1 VTDDMKIAVSGASGL
16 VGSALLKKLKA
27 DQHEVVPLVR
37 GTAGGVGAAGWDPD
51 AGTIESEKM
60 EGLQAVVH
68 LAGENVAT
76 GRWTAEKKRKIRDSR
91 VRGTKFLSETLT
103 QLQQPPATLIA
114 ASAIGFYGNRG
125 NELCDETT
133 PSGDDF
139 LADVCCEW
147 EASTRVAQEAGIRVV
162 NLRIGVV
169 LSPEGGAL
177 AKMLF
182 PFKMGGGGRVG
193 SGQQIW
199 SWITLDD
206 LVGVVMH
213 CLDGD
218 SLAGPVNAVSPNS
231 VTNAE
236 FTKALGKVLHR
247 PTLLPMPA
255 FLARLLFGEM
265 GEALILSSTHVLPR
279 QLEQTGYQFQHAE
292 IDQAL
297 EHLLLRT

>member
-1 VTDDMKIAVSGASGL
+1 MKVAVSGASGL
-16 VGSALLKKLKA
+16 VGSALLKKLKV

-37 GTAGGVGAAGWDPD
+37 DTAGGADGASWDPD
-51 AGTIESEKM
+51 GGAIESEKL

-68 LAGENVAT
+68 LAGENIAT

-91 VRGTKFLSETLT
+91 VRGTTFLSETLT

-114 ASAIGFYGNRG
+114 ASAIGVYGNRG
-125 NELCDETT
+125 DELCDETT
-133 PSGDDF
+133 PAAEDF
-139 LADVCCEW
+139 LADVCREW

-169 LSPEGGAL
+169 LSTEGGAL

-236 FTKALGKVLHR
+236 FTKALGKTLRR

-265 GEALILSSTHVLPR
+265 GEMLILSSTHVLPR
-279 QLEQTGYQFQHAE
+279 KLEQTGYQFQHPD
-292 IDQAL
+292 IHLAL